1 MRRAA
6 TLALVLALLVMLMP
20 TEPANASTRRLCARV
35 GVLRDSPPPHGLIIA
50 RLRRPHRFRYI
61 RRSANRRWALVRA
74 QTGTV
79 GWIGAR
85 SLCRA

>member
-1 MRRAA
+1 MRHAA
-6 TLALVLALLVMLMP
+6 TLALVLVLLVTLMP
-20 TEPANASTRRLCARV
+20 TDPADASIRRLCARV
-35 GVLRDSPPPHGLIIA
+35 AVLRDSPPNGFVLA
-50 RLRRPHRFRYI
+50 RLRRPHRFVYM

-74 QTGTV
+74 QTGVV

>member
-1 MRRAA
+1 MRYVA
-6 TLALVLALLVMLMP
+6 TLALAFVLLVTLMP
-20 TEPANASTRRLCARV
+20 TEPATASTRRLCARV
-35 GVLRDSPPPHGLIIA
+35 GILRDSPPNGIVLA